1 MIEKRPGAF
10 APGRFVTGRIAS
22 GQFSALVV
30 TVMSCLLPPKSS
42 TRAAL
47 PSGVRAGL
55 SSVSSTTTLLSLVH
69 PPQG

>member
-30 TVMSCLLPPKSS
+30 TVKSW
-42 TRAAL
+42 R
-47 PSGVRAGL
+47 PY
-55 SSVSSTTTLLSLVH
+55 SSVAVIRISADGVTGVY
-69 PPQG
+69 